1 MAPHGE
7 DLRVGEIVISGWQF
21 AGPYFFVAPQFE
33 NPSLL
38 AIIDPNRYICSGT
51 AEIVPDGG

>member
-1 MAPHGE
+1 M
-7 DLRVGEIVISGWQF
+7 RVGERRVLVS
-21 AGPYFFVAPQFE
+21 P
-33 NPSLL
+33 L